1 MSESAS
7 PSARRF
13 LSCDWGTSTFRL
25 RLLDGEINRIVALS
39 RGEQGIAATFAAWRA
54 AGGNPE
60 DRWSHFSGV
69 LEQHLARVARESGYA
84 LTGLPLVISGMA
96 SSSMGLR
103 ELPYARLPLATD
115 GSDLSIEHIPARTD
129 LPHPAVIISGV
140 RGDDDLMRGEETQ
153 LIGACALGGD
163 EAAAPARARV
173 YVFPG
178 THSKHVEVRGT
189 RAVAIRT
196 YMTGELF
203 ALLSKQSILANSVA
217 AGAVLGEPESTACF
231 DRGVRAGAEEN
242 LLHAAFRVRT
252 SALLENASPTGNY
265 HYLSGLLIGAELGEL
280 TASDAS
286 VTLVGSGPLR
296 TAYQRAFDVLGARSP
311 LTLHDADQCLAA
323 GQLIIATRLGL
334 V

>member
-13 LSCDWGTSTFRL
+13 LSCEWGTSTFRL

-69 LEQHLARVARESGYA
+69 LEQHLARVARECGYA

-163 EAAAPARARV
+163 EAVAPARARV
-173 YVFPG
+173 
-178 THSKHVEVRGT
+178 
-189 RAVAIRT
+189 
-196 YMTGELF
+196 
-203 ALLSKQSILANSVA
+203 
-217 AGAVLGEPESTACF
+217 
-231 DRGVRAGAEEN
+231 
-242 LLHAAFRVRT
+242 
-252 SALLENASPTGNY
+252 
-265 HYLSGLLIGAELGEL
+265 
-280 TASDAS
+280 
-286 VTLVGSGPLR
+286 
-296 TAYQRAFDVLGARSP
+296 
-311 LTLHDADQCLAA
+311 
-323 GQLIIATRLGL
+323 
-334 V
+334 